1 LVVATSAGCVA
12 YVAHSYRLVEAL
24 IAGSF

>member
-1 LVVATSAGCVA
+1 LVVATSPGCVA